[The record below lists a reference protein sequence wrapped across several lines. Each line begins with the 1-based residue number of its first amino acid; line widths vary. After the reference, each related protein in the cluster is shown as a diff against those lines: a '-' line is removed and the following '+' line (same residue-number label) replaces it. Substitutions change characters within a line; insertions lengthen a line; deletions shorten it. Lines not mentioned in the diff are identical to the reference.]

1 LAVLHLIIL
10 GVLDPITRCHDY
22 GAN

>member
-10 GVLDPITRCHDY
+10 GVLDPITRCRDY